1 MENEEW
7 RGRFKPGQTWRFLYD
22 SCIHFDTATMQNFAR
37 LSPSGHASWPYGG
50 QFRPPWWVCSTGKR
64 GLVPNWPR

>member
-7 RGRFKPGQTWRFLYD
+7 WGRFKPGQTWRFLYD

-37 LSPSGHASWPYGG
+37 LSPSGYASWPYGG
-50 QFRPPWWVCSTGKR
+50 QFRPPW
-64 GLVPNWPR
+64 